1 MRDNSVY
8 IEIILDRA
16 KKDVKGNQGIYNY
29 YKRQLEDLNLPPH
42 KYENAIKELIK
53 ILRV

>member
-1 MRDNSVY
+1 MRDNSVR
-8 IEIILDRA
+8 IEIILNRA

-29 YKRQLEDLNLPPH
+29 YKGQLEELNLSPH